1 MFIFLFEP
9 MYLYQY
15 VKGIMLLT
23 LLIVLKVKVNIQ
35 YMSIK
40 HLGKKNHRNKQHFI
54 FNHCIFAVIFYIIL

>member
-23 LLIVLKVKVNIQ
+23 LLIVLKVFFCFE
-35 YMSIK
+35 S
-40 HLGKKNHRNKQHFI
+40 
-54 FNHCIFAVIFYIIL
+54 